1 MTYTEAQRLAASKWF
16 FDIHDAEDPSPEL
29 LQEWLQWMDA
39 DKEHRCAFEAVESA
53 YQHITAVPEPSTQ
66 DSGSIPYDGS
76 VSVAAWL
83 RRAPRRAPFWGRRLS
98 LAAGVL
104 LALIAAAG
112 WLYTRS
118 PFQWRSSSGEFT
130 TRTGE
135 HLALT
140 LADGSHVD
148 LGARSRLDVSFSP
161 QSRDVRLL
169 GGEAYFS
176 VHKDPA
182 RPFRVHVRAAIITAV
197 GTAFNVRATDDR
209 VTVAVTEGVVSVADA
224 AEAPRSTRSAAS
236 TAPEPALQS
245 HSLRLARGDQLTFL
259 ERPPA
264 REAAAATLT
273 QVDPAQSAR
282 WRGGWLEYR
291 DEPLRYVI
299 ADVERY
305 TEREITVA
313 SSVPSDLRFTGAV
326 SKDSVAEWVEALP
339 DVFPVRVQ
347 VEGTRLQVSARTD
360 LDKDHSP

>member
-1 MTYTEAQRLAASKWF
+1 MKYTEAQRLAASKWF
-16 FDIHDAEDPSPEL
+16 FDIHDAEDPSPDL
-29 LQEWLQWMDA
+29 LHEWIQWLDA
-39 DKEHRCAFEAVESA
+39 DRAHRCAFEAVESA
-53 YQHITAVPEPSTQ
+53 YQHITAVPELSTHG
-66 DSGSIPYDGS
+66 SGSMPYDGS

-83 RRAPRRAPFWGRRLS
+83 RRSPRRTAFWARRLS

-112 WLYTRS
+112 WLYPRS
-118 PFQWRSSSGEFT
+118 PFLWRSSSGEFT

-176 VHKDPA
+176 VHKDAA
-182 RPFRVHVRAAIITAV
+182 RPFRVHVRAAIVTAV
-197 GTAFNVRATDDR
+197 GTAFNVRATDDH
-209 VTVAVTEGVVSVADA
+209 VTVAVSEGVVSVADA
-224 AEAPRSTRSAAS
+224 AEAPRSARSTASAAQ
-236 TAPEPALQS
+236 EPAMQS
-245 HSLRLARGDQLTFL
+245 HSLRLARGDQLTFT
-259 ERPPA
+259 ERPPP
-264 REAAAATLT
+264 RESAAAVLT

-282 WRGGWLEYR
+282 WRAGWLVYR

-305 TEREITVA
+305 TEREIAVA
-313 SSVPSDLRFTGAV
+313 GSVPADLRFTGAV

-347 VEGTRLQVSARTD
+347 RVGTRLQVSARTD
-360 LDKDHSP
+360 LDKDHLP